1 MVRAFFR
8 SGPTFFRSGIARNFF
23 LYLMLFSILPLLAI
37 GGSSYYFASQAI
49 TSQASRFAQETVDRE
64 RDMLD
69 LRLDQIENLMSNI
82 LGDETINKVLRDK
95 TQTANDYTRLATG
108 ARIGD
113 ILNGYLNLDGLVSI
127 GIYGLDGSHYQVGD
141 TLDTGEVRADVKSRL
156 LAETLTAGGFI
167 HWAGAIDNINAQ
179 SPHSRV
185 LAATSLF
192 LAVNDQTLEQGPLAL
207 LVANYNLETL
217 AAGLQA
223 TKQEEGAFY
232 MVLDG
237 QNRLVYHPDAKL
249 IGTSPSPEILRLIDF
264 GAATGTVIQG
274 KRMVVKSA
282 VFKRNGWRIASFIP
296 LSALTK
302 PTNIIRTS
310 TLIMLGL
317 CLTVVSLLAYRY
329 SKTVVAPIRGVTD
342 AFKDFEKG
350 ELNPQ
355 DKLTARGSDEISEL
369 VRWHNSFLD
378 VVRQQQEA
386 KAALLESETRFR
398 DFAEASSD
406 WLWETDTEHR
416 LTSVSERFFTTVNV
430 APETVLHRSRAELVE
445 RMHSD
450 VDEYLLHQHLHDLAA
465 HRPFRITYPM
475 RDRDGVVHYLRSSG
489 KPVFDA
495 DGTFRGYRG
504 TGTDVS
510 NEVRAE
516 RALIEM
522 NRTLEERVRQRTEA
536 LRIEKERAELAN
548 RSKSEFLNNMSHELR
563 TPLNAILGFTDVMK
577 MGLFG
582 VIGND
587 RYAGYVEDIHTSG
600 SYLLDLISDILDLS
614 RIEVGKLKL
623 EEETVDVGATLA
635 AISRMVSHKVKH
647 NRISLTIDC
656 PADLPRLAA
665 DPRRLKQILINL
677 VSNAVKFTPAHG
689 SVQVTAR
696 LTPGRGIEIAIADT
710 GIGIAEEHQQI
721 IFEPFGKVESSY
733 AREHEGIGL
742 GLAIVKA
749 LVQMHD
755 GSLAMRSQ
763 LGEGTIMIVTFPAD
777 RTILTTDAV
786 RMA

>member
-1 MVRAFFR
+1 MARTFFR
-8 SGPTFFRSGIARNFF
+8 SRPAFFRSGIARNFF

-37 GGSSYYFASQAI
+37 GGCSYYFAAQAI
-49 TSQASRFAQETVDRE
+49 TSQASRFAQETVNRQ

-69 LRLDQIENLMSNI
+69 LRLEQIENLMSNI
-82 LGDETINKVLRDK
+82 LGDEAINKVLRDK

-127 GIYGLDGSHYQVGD
+127 GIFGLDGSHYQVGD
-141 TLDTGEVRADVKSRL
+141 TLDADAVRADVKARL
-156 LAETLTAGGFI
+156 LTETLAAGGFI

-179 SPHSRV
+179 SPHPQV

-207 LVANYNLETL
+207 LVANYNLQTL

-223 TKQEEGAFY
+223 TKHEDGAFY
-232 MVLDG
+232 IVIDG
-237 QNRLVYHPDAKL
+237 ANRIVYHPDQQL
-249 IGTSPSPEILRLIDF
+249 IGTSPPPEILRLIDF
-264 GAATGTVIQG
+264 GATTGTLIQG
-274 KRMVVKSA
+274 EKMVVKSA

-302 PTNIIRTS
+302 PTSIIRNS
-310 TLIMLGL
+310 TLLMLGL
-317 CLTVVSLLAYRY
+317 CLSIVSLLAYRY

-350 ELNPQ
+350 ELDPQ
-355 DKLTARGSDEISEL
+355 DKLTAHGSDEISEL
-369 VRWHNSFLD
+369 VRWHNSFLE

-430 APETVLHRSRAELVE
+430 DPADVLHRSRTELAE

-450 VDEYLLHQHLHDLAA
+450 IDDYLLQQHLADLAA
-465 HRPFRITYPM
+465 HRPFRIVYPM

-495 DGTFRGYRG
+495 DGSFRGYRG

-548 RSKSEFLNNMSHELR
+548 RSKTEFLNNMSHELR
-563 TPLNAILGFTDVMK
+563 TPLNAILGFADVMK

-582 VIGND
+582 AIGNE
-587 RYAGYVEDIHTSG
+587 RYAGYVQDIHTSG

-623 EEETVDVGATLA
+623 EEETVDVAATLA
-635 AISRMVSHKVKH
+635 AISRMVSHKVKQ
-647 NRISLTIDC
+647 NRISLAIDC

-665 DPRRLKQILINL
+665 DPRRLKQILLNL
-677 VSNAVKFTPAHG
+677 ISNAVKFTPAAG
-689 SVQVTAR
+689 SVRVTAR
-696 LTPGRGIEIAIADT
+696 LTHACCIEIEVADT

-721 IFEPFGKVESSY
+721 VFEPFGKVESSY

-742 GLAIVKA
+742 GLPIVKA

-763 LGEGTIMIVTFPAD
+763 LGEGTIMIITFPAS
-777 RTILTTDAV
+777 RTMMPAEAV
-786 RMA
+786 QRA